1 MSLTILENIA
11 TELERRLL
19 LMVGNTDFGTNVFE
33 VIRPAR
39 LESFTPRN
47 NQIVLTQGSE
57 EIIEELSCPGN
68 PAALARKQTFH
79 IRCHLMTD
87 ELSNEPIDT
96 TINKFAADVVL
107 CVTDDYNTWHTFDGN
122 AIDAA
127 WGTSEYI
134 NADGG
139 LDGVNVPLYVTYRT
153 DENNPYNLR

>member
-1 MSLTILENIA
+1 M
-11 TELERRLL
+11 
-19 LMVGNTDFGTNVFE
+19 
-33 VIRPAR
+33 
-39 LESFTPRN
+39 
-47 NQIVLTQGSE
+47 LTQGSE